1 VKQPDT
7 KRIRRWAR
15 MALGGLALLAV
26 IYVAFRADPL
36 LVETAPV
43 TRGSLEVTVDE
54 EGETRVRKRY
64 VMAAPTTGRLLR
76 IELDEGD
83 EVEAGAVLAHIQPV
97 PLDARALAGAQA
109 RLEAAQATKRSADA
123 EVALTSAALEQAQRN
138 TARANQLLEAGTLST
153 EDAGNAT
160 QDGNCAGASCF
171 HVNSPIDGRVLR
183 VREESERIVAA
194 GTPLI
199 EVGDASKIEI
209 VVDVLSTDAVRVQP
223 GAVLRIEDWG
233 GSEPLEAR
241 VRIVEPSGFTKISA
255 LGVEE
260 QRVNVIADLVTP
272 APSLGDGYRV
282 EARIVVWEADDVLR
296 VPASALFR
304 RGKRWNVFTLEEGRA
319 RLRPI
324 EIGER
329 GATQAQVLDGLSEG
343 EQVLLHPSDRVE
355 DGVRA
360 TTSN

>member
-1 VKQPDT
+1 
-7 KRIRRWAR
+7 
-15 MALGGLALLAV
+15 
-26 IYVAFRADPL
+26 
-36 LVETAPV
+36 
-43 TRGSLEVTVDE
+43 
-54 EGETRVRKRY
+54 
-64 VMAAPTTGRLLR
+64 
-76 IELDEGD
+76 
-83 EVEAGAVLAHIQPV
+83 
-97 PLDARALAGAQA
+97 
-109 RLEAAQATKRSADA
+109 
-123 EVALTSAALEQAQRN
+123 
-138 TARANQLLEAGTLST
+138 
-153 EDAGNAT
+153 
-160 QDGNCAGASCF
+160 
-171 HVNSPIDGRVLR
+171 
-183 VREESERIVAA
+183 
-194 GTPLI
+194 
-199 EVGDASKIEI
+199 
-209 VVDVLSTDAVRVQP
+209 VRVQP